1 MNTELRA
8 VKTKAEQALA
18 DAFAAAKP
26 GLPGKGALAK
36 LREEAFRRFDAQGLP
51 HRRVEEWKYT
61 DLRALMRDAKPLA
74 QPPSAQAKT
83 EAAGAGK
90 ALSEVVVQRLVF
102 IDGQFAPDLSNLI
115 CETGVTVSSMADAL
129 ANGNPL
135 VTAHVGKVF
144 ENTDP
149 AVALNTALMGDGIVV
164 HVAAGAKLTKP
175 LHFVFTGSQ
184 DASVFMRSLIVV
196 EKGASVFVIESH
208 ETKDAQV
215 NAALE
220 VVVGDDAKF
229 KHVKIT
235 SAGGLHVSSTMAAF
249 GARASF
255 LSLSFTP
262 WSALV
267 RNQMFVRFAGDGARA
282 SIGGANLLQGHQHV
296 DTTLVIDHVARDC
309 TSRQRFKSV
318 LDGESRAVFQGKI
331 VVEPGAQKTDAKMMT
346 QALLLSDEA
355 EADNKPELE
364 IFADDVQCGHGASVG
379 ALDQDQ
385 LFYLLARGIPHKEA
399 EALLIQ
405 AMIGDVIGMVEHPGV
420 RDALMRITTAWLD
433 TRGG

>member
-1 MNTELRA
+1 
-8 VKTKAEQALA
+8 
-18 DAFAAAKP
+18 
-26 GLPGKGALAK
+26 
-36 LREEAFRRFDAQGLP
+36 
-51 HRRVEEWKYT
+51 
-61 DLRALMRDAKPLA
+61 
-74 QPPSAQAKT
+74 
-83 EAAGAGK
+83 
-90 ALSEVVVQRLVF
+90 
-102 IDGQFAPDLSNLI
+102 
-115 CETGVTVSSMADAL
+115 
-129 ANGNPL
+129 
-135 VTAHVGKVF
+135 
-144 ENTDP
+144 
-149 AVALNTALMGDGIVV
+149 
-164 HVAAGAKLTKP
+164 
-175 LHFVFTGSQ
+175 
-184 DASVFMRSLIVV
+184 VV

-215 NAALE
+215 NAVLE

-249 GARASF
+249 GARASV

-282 SIGGANLLQGHQHV
+282 AIGGANLLQGRQHV

-331 VVEPGAQKTDAKMMT
+331 IVGPGAQKTDAKMMT
-346 QALLLSDEA
+346 QALVLSVAPDPH
-355 EADNKPELE
+355 NKPELE

-385 LFYLLARGIPHKEA
+385 LFYLRARGIPHKEA

-405 AMIGDVIGMVEHPGV
+405 AMIGDVIDMVEHSGL
-420 RDALMRITTAWLD
+420 RDALMRITTAWLGM
-433 TRGG
+433 RGR